1 MIVKK
6 LFLFFVLLNLFACSQ
21 ISFIYD
27 DSKNLINPFY
37 NKTTYEFSGTDIA
50 SAYRYAARYFGNT
63 SNPTF
68 YIKIKI
74 EEETSKRS
82 VQSNQAVSKLDYEL
96 TFIYSLS
103 NLEKECSILETDIV
117 SKFSYVPKSSGY
129 NFGSDQSLQKLY
141 ELAVKSNITQFID
154 SIKQE
159 SLNTCKNES

>member
-1 MIVKK
+1 MIIKK
-6 LFLFFVLLNLFACSQ
+6 LFLFFVLLNLTACSQ
-21 ISFIYD
+21 ISFVYS
-27 DSKNLINPFY
+27 DSKNLVNPIY
-37 NKTTYEFSGTDIA
+37 NKTAYKFSGTDIA
-50 SAYRYAARYFGNT
+50 AAYRYAARYFGNT

-68 YIKIKI
+68 YVKIKI

-82 VQSNQAVSKLDYEL
+82 VQSNQAVSKLDYQL

-103 NLEKECSILETDIV
+103 SLETECSILETDIV

-141 ELAVKSNITQFID
+141 ELAVKSNLTQFID

-159 SLNTCKNES
+159 NLNTCKNEN